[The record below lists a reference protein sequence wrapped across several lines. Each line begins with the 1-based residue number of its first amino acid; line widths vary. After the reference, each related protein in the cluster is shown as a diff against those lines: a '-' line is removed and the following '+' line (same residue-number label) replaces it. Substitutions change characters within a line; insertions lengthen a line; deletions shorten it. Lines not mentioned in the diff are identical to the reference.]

1 MILMKNNNQ
10 EYYNFKK
17 IRIKQ
22 IFLKNLIYQLKVFS
36 LYKVIILILWIIIV
50 YKIFLKLLIL
60 KNINCV

>member
-17 IRIKQ
+17 IRINK

-36 LYKVIILILWIIIV
+36 LYKVIILILWIIIIF
-50 YKIFLKLLIL
+50 KIFLKLLIL